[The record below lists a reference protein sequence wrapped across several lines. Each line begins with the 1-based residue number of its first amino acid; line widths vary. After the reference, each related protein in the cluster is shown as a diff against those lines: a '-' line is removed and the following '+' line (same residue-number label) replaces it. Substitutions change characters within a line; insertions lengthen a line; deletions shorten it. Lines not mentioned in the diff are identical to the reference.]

1 MKYPVHESQHPLIML
16 LLSANTNVQQH
27 MNVFQLAKWVFKLK
41 YCRCVLP
48 LGGSLVSV
56 AELWWGQK
64 EVVGLCS
71 RQGVQP
77 NHWAMRPQPD
87 KQTLSNYLILFSTSS
102 SIFLLSRLAPP
113 DHPLFL
119 QCAPPP
125 PPLFSFPLASYMISL
140 RRLHLAWQR
149 LCGWVLGEP
158 GKMAQRECQII
169 FVWTML

>member
-119 QCAPPP
+119 QCAPP
-125 PPLFSFPLASYMISL
+125 LFSFPLASYMISL